1 MLYGMLNWPGPVVDA
16 TSNQLGY
23 ERSMNH
29 HNTSAPVLE
38 GLIDRLRWRLNA
50 RATVAKREWWTK
62 YLRGAASFRGVKMGD
77 VRTAL
82 HAWFEEEQVA
92 EHLSVG
98 QQKDLALML
107 LEADYTEDKLA
118 GVLFLQ
124 EILLL
129 VGALDWRSD
138 LPRFARLF
146 DQGYIHDWNICDWFC
161 VKVLGSLVEQQGEA
175 CARAISEWREA
186 NSVWQRRASVVAFA
200 NLASK
205 GDRNFAGFTGMVLD
219 TCSQLLRSQERF
231 AQSGVGWIL
240 RELSRSDE
248 GRVIRFVEAN
258 LDRFSREGLKN
269 ATKDLPPAV
278 SERLRQAHL
287 PSDTRGRRRRR

>member
-1 MLYGMLNWPGPVVDA
+1 
-16 TSNQLGY
+16 
-23 ERSMNH
+23 
-29 HNTSAPVLE
+29 
-38 GLIDRLRWRLNA
+38 
-50 RATVAKREWWTK
+50 
-62 YLRGAASFRGVKMGD
+62 MGD

-98 QQKDLALML
+98 QQKDLALIL

-129 VGALDWRSD
+129 AGALDWRSD

-146 DQGYIHDWNICDWFC
+146 DQGYIRDWNICDWFC
-161 VKVLGSLVEQQGEA
+161 VKVLSSLVEQQGEA
-175 CARAISEWREA
+175 CARAISEWPEA
-186 NSVWQRRASVVAFA
+186 NSVWQQRASVVAFA
-200 NLASK
+200 DLASK
-205 GDRNFAGFTGMVLD
+205 GDRNFAGLTEMVLD
-219 TCSQLLRSQERF
+219 TCSQLLGSQERF
-231 AQSGVGWIL
+231 AQTGVGWIL

-258 LDRFSREGLKN
+258 LDRFSREALKN
-269 ATKDLPPAV
+269 ATKYLPPDV
-278 SERLRQAHL
+278 KERLHGAHL
-287 PSDTRGRRRRR
+287 PSGTRARGRRRR

>member
-1 MLYGMLNWPGPVVDA
+1 MN
-16 TSNQLGY
+16 LGNP
-23 ERSMNH
+23 SVP
-29 HNTSAPVLE
+29 ALD
-38 GLIDRLRWRLNA
+38 GLIDRLQSRLNA
-50 RATVAKREWWTK
+50 RATAATREWWTK

-77 VRTAL
+77 VRKAM
-82 HAWFEEEQVA
+82 HAWFKEERMG
-92 EHLSVG
+92 EHLSIG

-107 LEADYTEDKLA
+107 LEEDYTEDKLA

-124 EILLL
+124 EILLP

-146 DQGYIHDWNICDWFC
+146 DQEYIRDWNICDWFC
-161 VKVLGSLVEQQGEA
+161 VKVLGPLVEQQGEA

-205 GDRNFAGFTGMVLD
+205 GDGNFPGFTEMVLD
-219 TCSQLLRSQERF
+219 NCNHLLGSQERF
-231 AQSGVGWIL
+231 AQTGVGWIL
-240 RELSRSDE
+240 RELSRSDQ
-248 GRVIRFVEAN
+248 GRVIEFVEAS

-269 ATKDLPPAV
+269 AIKYLPPAV

-287 PSDTRGRRRRR
+287 PSGTRGRRRR